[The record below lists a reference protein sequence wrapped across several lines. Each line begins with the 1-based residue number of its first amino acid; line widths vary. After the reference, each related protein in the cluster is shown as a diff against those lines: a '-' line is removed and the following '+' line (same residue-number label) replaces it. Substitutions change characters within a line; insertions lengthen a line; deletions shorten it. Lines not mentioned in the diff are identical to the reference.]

1 MEIQNRSGTMVEGK
15 YEILKQIGQGGMS
28 KVYLAMDVRLN
39 KQWAVKEIEKFSEDK
54 NNEVIVQSLIAE
66 ANLMKRLD
74 HPALPRIVDI
84 IERETTILVVMDYI
98 EGEPLSHLLAE
109 EGAQPQERVIGW
121 AKQLC
126 QVLYYL
132 HSCDPPII
140 YRDIKPSNILLQ
152 PGGNLKLIDFGIA
165 REYKKNQVSDTTNLG
180 TRGYAAPEQ
189 FSITMQTDAR
199 TDIYGLGATL
209 YHLVTGIH
217 PAEEPYDYYPIRYWN
232 PELSGGLEHIIATC
246 LQKDPKNRYP
256 SCVELLYDLH
266 HYEEVDETFRNRQK
280 RKIKGF
286 FSIFCI
292 SILFLILGI
301 ATTIFGTITKNN
313 QYETKLKQAGQ
324 MASND
329 VERADLLLEA
339 IQIKPESVEAYQE
352 LVETYK
358 SDGEFSVEE
367 ETQLKKCLNSNLSYV
382 QGEKDYPD
390 LAFEIGKL
398 YWHYYSYGTE
408 QSEDNRATRIKSAA
422 KWFEDALETGG
433 KKFDKANLAKI
444 YVEISN
450 FQNQIATD
458 IEEAS
463 DRGKYQAF
471 WIQLEQLITENEKNP
486 DENEM
491 VRLELYKLV
500 MDSMENYAR
509 KLKAD
514 GIRKMDLL
522 TAYYKVKAQV
532 AVTEATTEKTENLKK
547 AITDRYAYVEEAILH
562 AYLTTEME
570 EE

>member
-1 MEIQNRSGTMVEGK
+1 
-15 YEILKQIGQGGMS
+15 
-28 KVYLAMDVRLN
+28 
-39 KQWAVKEIEKFSEDK
+39 
-54 NNEVIVQSLIAE
+54 
-66 ANLMKRLD
+66 
-74 HPALPRIVDI
+74 
-84 IERETTILVVMDYI
+84 
-98 EGEPLSHLLAE
+98 
-109 EGAQPQERVIGW
+109 
-121 AKQLC
+121 
-126 QVLYYL
+126 
-132 HSCDPPII
+132 
-140 YRDIKPSNILLQ
+140 
-152 PGGNLKLIDFGIA
+152 
-165 REYKKNQVSDTTNLG
+165 
-180 TRGYAAPEQ
+180 
-189 FSITMQTDAR
+189 
-199 TDIYGLGATL
+199 
-209 YHLVTGIH
+209 
-217 PAEEPYDYYPIRYWN
+217 
-232 PELSGGLEHIIATC
+232 
-246 LQKDPKNRYP
+246 
-256 SCVELLYDLH
+256 
-266 HYEEVDETFRNRQK
+266 
-280 RKIKGF
+280 
-286 FSIFCI
+286 
-292 SILFLILGI
+292 LILGI

>member
-54 NNEVIVQSLIAE
+54 NHEVIVQSLIAE

-121 AKQLC
+121 ARQLC

-217 PAEEPYDYYPIRYWN
+217 PAEEPYDYYPIRHWN

-329 VERADLLLEA
+329 AERAALLLEA
-339 IQIKPESVEAYQE
+339 IQVKPESAEAYQE

-408 QSEDNRATRIKSAA
+408 QSEDNRATRIKSAS

-433 KKFDKANLAKI
+433 KKFNKANLAKI
-444 YVEISN
+444 YVEIGN

-514 GIRKMDLL
+514 GIRKTDLL

-547 AITDRYAYVEEAILH
+547 AITDRYVYVEEAILH